1 MQYFSEN
8 KLKKTIIIIEK
19 NIDFFKIQKR
29 KIMTYIKL

>member
-19 NIDFFKIQKR
+19 NIDFLRYKNVK
-29 KIMTYIKL
+29 Y